1 MKMLRVKDVMVKL
14 GISRGK
20 AYRMIRDG
28 VILSV
33 NIDGCI
39 RVPEA
44 LLDEMIY
51 HKLLEAAGKDQD
63 SIERVNY
70 LFGDRAG
77 RGDNRRWPV
86 ENM

>member
-1 MKMLRVKDVMVKL
+1 M
-14 GISRGK
+14 
-20 AYRMIRDG
+20 
-28 VILSV
+28 
-33 NIDGCI
+33 
-39 RVPEA
+39 PEA

-63 SIERVNY
+63 NIERVNY